1 MKPANQHKR
10 NMKLTNTTYRFVN
23 VVTDLK
29 SQPSPCR

>member
-1 MKPANQHKR
+1 
-10 NMKLTNTTYRFVN
+10 MKLTNTTYRFVN